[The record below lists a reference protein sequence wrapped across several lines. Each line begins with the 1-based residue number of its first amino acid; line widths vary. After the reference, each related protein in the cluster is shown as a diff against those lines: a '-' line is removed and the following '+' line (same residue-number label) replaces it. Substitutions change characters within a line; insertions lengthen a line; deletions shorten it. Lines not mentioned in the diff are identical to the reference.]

1 MLRIALVW
9 IPKQIK
15 KSDEL
20 STNRAYKDNLK
31 YHSKIN
37 LIILIPL
44 YWFLFYGTITVRNG
58 LEFLIAGSKIQIT
71 SCFSSLFMIRN
82 PNITNYT
89 ILCQT
94 VLLLII
100 GIRIFNDHYLYEVI
114 FWILSGGILLYF
126 VTNTFDEEQAQHSL
140 DKNRLLQSEI
150 QLTSVLEQFPS
161 GIAFYSK
168 KLGYFYYNQI
178 LKNICLNAIETLK
191 GPFSDE
197 NPSDKTMI
205 EDYVSR
211 IVKKQDKNSKLSTQ
225 IDELYDAWF
234 EVKEYWG
241 KTSKFSFNKC
251 ELINSNVNHY
261 EIELDNEVAQYEIK
275 YAQITALK
283 ESKALMIVFNDISE
297 TMKYRDAQVSEQ
309 MKTIMLWS
317 ISHELRSPLNQ
328 INGILSLI
336 QPTLKK
342 PEQLKYIK
350 IANSSSELLRLKID
364 DILNYYEIETKTF
377 KTEESAFNIRH
388 NCMMLES
395 LFMPIINSNMVKLRF
410 FVEETIPEY
419 ISHDTS
425 RIRGIMVNLI
435 SNSIKY
441 TKQGIIS
448 VLFNFVKRSRNKIK
462 ITVSDSGWGIKDSK
476 KKALFKFL
484 DPNNINRNNEFTTTP
499 LAGTG
504 LGISQRIAQEIGTLI
519 EYKSKEDVGSTFWF
533 ELNLN
538 RHFESNIKRIPS
550 FSKNLTSK
558 KLISTP
564 SDLFHNSLMKKDTLE
579 DVKKQEPQN
588 YVTQD
593 FVNAHIKSK
602 YYNENK
608 ASSIEEISESGSF
621 DDSKYNENMKMH
633 KPRMRSSSITKQ
645 LNNMKELIRKDSKSI
660 SYDDGEQVK
669 RYQSIKNACER
680 LQYEIIDFDQP
691 GSYAGS
697 QFKSIMAQSKV
708 CFCFW
713 IWFINIVCR

>member
-1 MLRIALVW
+1 
-9 IPKQIK
+9 
-15 KSDEL
+15 
-20 STNRAYKDNLK
+20 
-31 YHSKIN
+31 
-37 LIILIPL
+37 
-44 YWFLFYGTITVRNG
+44 
-58 LEFLIAGSKIQIT
+58 
-71 SCFSSLFMIRN
+71 
-82 PNITNYT
+82 
-89 ILCQT
+89 
-94 VLLLII
+94 
-100 GIRIFNDHYLYEVI
+100 
-114 FWILSGGILLYF
+114 
-126 VTNTFDEEQAQHSL
+126 
-140 DKNRLLQSEI
+140 
-150 QLTSVLEQFPS
+150 
-161 GIAFYSK
+161 
-168 KLGYFYYNQI
+168 
-178 LKNICLNAIETLK
+178 
-191 GPFSDE
+191 
-197 NPSDKTMI
+197 
-205 EDYVSR
+205 
-211 IVKKQDKNSKLSTQ
+211 
-225 IDELYDAWF
+225 
-234 EVKEYWG
+234 
-241 KTSKFSFNKC
+241 
-251 ELINSNVNHY
+251 
-261 EIELDNEVAQYEIK
+261 
-275 YAQITALK
+275 
-283 ESKALMIVFNDISE
+283 
-297 TMKYRDAQVSEQ
+297 
-309 MKTIMLWS
+309 
-317 ISHELRSPLNQ
+317 
-328 INGILSLI
+328 
-336 QPTLKK
+336 
-342 PEQLKYIK
+342 
-350 IANSSSELLRLKID
+350 
-364 DILNYYEIETKTF
+364 
-377 KTEESAFNIRH
+377 
-388 NCMMLES
+388 
-395 LFMPIINSNMVKLRF
+395 
-410 FVEETIPEY
+410 
-419 ISHDTS
+419 
-425 RIRGIMVNLI
+425 MVNLI

-621 DDSKYNENMKMH
+621 DDSKYNENMKMQ

-697 QFKSIMAQSKV
+697 EFKSIMAQSKV
-708 CFCFW
+708 CFW